1 MRRRRRSSRRCSPW
15 RSSPPSSRRW
25 HRCSRSSAAGAPS
38 TSRGARGSSA
48 ACPAHRRA
56 RRPLS
61 LRSRRACFSP
71 RPMLGDVASELEP
84 VYLLHGSDRPKI
96 TRAVRRLRDRIGDE
110 STEHL
115 SAREASGADIVAACN
130 ALGLFVGEGRLVI
143 VDEPER
149 WKAADVKEGVAYL
162 AAPAPSTVLALVAAE
177 IKSDSALAKAVAKA
191 GQVLAY
197 DVTKRKLPEWVAEQF
212 ARAGT
217 KADGDA
223 CRALIEIVGDDLDEL
238 AVEIDKLATWAGGDP
253 VTLRDV
259 ELMAAGRAETS
270 IFSLTDAWGRRDVR
284 AVLRAAEEIMERS
297 HRPRSAELMRIVA
310 SLVNHVGRV
319 RRCQRLADEG
329 VRPRDAAPR
338 LKMHPFAAEKAFAQA
353 ANFSAEELGDALVRL
368 AELDAAAKGG
378 SRLPADLELERA
390 LVDVTRG
397 RAA

>member
-1 MRRRRRSSRRCSPW
+1 
-15 RSSPPSSRRW
+15 
-25 HRCSRSSAAGAPS
+25 
-38 TSRGARGSSA
+38 
-48 ACPAHRRA
+48 
-56 RRPLS
+56 
-61 LRSRRACFSP
+61 
-71 RPMLGDVASELEP
+71 MLGDVASELEP

-149 WKAADVKEGVAYL
+149 WKAADVKEVVAYL

-270 IFSLTDAWGRRDVR
+270 IFSLTDAWGRRDVG